1 MLNEVLPANRS
12 ALRSDFRESCEIDAT
27 RKEDGWMTRK
37 NFDRDE
43 FIRVLLLGFRAA
55 LVERVSSLRRKES

>member
-1 MLNEVLPANRS
+1 MKLTRRS
-12 ALRSDFRESCEIDAT
+12 T